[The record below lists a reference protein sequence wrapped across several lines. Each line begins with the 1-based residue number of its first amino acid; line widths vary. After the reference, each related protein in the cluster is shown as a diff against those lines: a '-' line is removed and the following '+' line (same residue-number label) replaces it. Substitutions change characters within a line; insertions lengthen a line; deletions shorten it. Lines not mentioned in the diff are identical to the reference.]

1 MPTEQ
6 PPFSLLESPNW
17 RDYELLDSG
26 GGLKLER
33 FGPYIFSR
41 PESQA
46 MWRRALPEKNWS
58 AAHASFQPTA
68 EESGGHWI
76 AQKKVPERW
85 KMEYALTPVPSPEV
99 RERGAEG
106 GVRAYSICQRSG
118 IFFCAIQCPPLSSA
132 VGWKEACAADQFFSG
147 RARRHRA
154 CDSGRENMYGP
165 KRSSFRPSPESSS
178 S

>member
-58 AAHASFQPTA
+58 AAHASFQPTT

-76 AQKKVPERW
+76 AQKKIPERW
-85 KMEYALTPVPSPEV
+85 KMEYELTPVPSPELL
-99 RERGAEG
+99 ETGE
-106 GVRAYSICQRSG
+106 GVRALRFWAMTTPGRHLGVFPEVAAHWDWMADSV
-118 IFFCAIQCPPLSSA
+118 ASA
-132 VGWKEACAADQFFSG
+132 D
-147 RARRHRA
+147 RAVRA
-154 CDSGRENMYGP
+154 L
-165 KRSSFRPSPESSS
+165 
-178 S
+178 